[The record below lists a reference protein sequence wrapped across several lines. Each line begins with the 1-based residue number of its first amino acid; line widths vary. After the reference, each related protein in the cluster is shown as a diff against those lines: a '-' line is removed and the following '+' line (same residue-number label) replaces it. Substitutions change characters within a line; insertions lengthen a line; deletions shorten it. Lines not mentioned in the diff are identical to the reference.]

1 MRRPTVRFV
10 SVVLSLAL
18 LMSMAI
24 AAPASANVR
33 FADDQIPAYAR
44 ISAGEVVHDGE
55 WAVIAFYRPPTCVP
69 ADFNLLD
76 FFHVPDAFFCQ
87 PQTVQTA
94 TIWKDGPPN
103 DPAPIHAK
111 SRGLG
116 AVPMWFVSWPEL
128 EAAMGD
134 GVLTIGEL
142 ESLPSLL
149 KGTASFFT
157 ETLHPSEA
165 ANVGLLMIVARGVL
179 EDGRSFR
186 VHASSNGAVGGL
198 THVGITFR

>member
-10 SVVLSLAL
+10 SMVLSLAL
-18 LMSMAI
+18 LMSLAL
-24 AAPASANVR
+24 AGPASANVR
-33 FADDQIPAYAR
+33 FADDQVPAYAR
-44 ISAGEVVHDGE
+44 IYAGEIFHDGE
-55 WAVIAFYRPPTCVP
+55 LAVIPLYRPSTCIP

-76 FFHVPDAFFCQ
+76 FFDVPGAFFCQ
-87 PQTVQTA
+87 PQTVETA
-94 TIWKDGPPN
+94 TIWKSGPPG

-116 AVPMWFVSWPEL
+116 AVPVWFVSWPEL
-128 EAAMGD
+128 EAAMAD

-157 ETLHPSEA
+157 ETLHPDEA
-165 ANVGLLMIVARGVL
+165 AKVGLLTFVARGVM
-179 EDGRSFR
+179 EDGRTFLVQGTR
-186 VHASSNGAVGGL
+186 NGGVGGQ
-198 THVGITFR
+198 THLGITFR